1 MTQVSVSNVA
11 VDFGATTLF
20 DDITFTVAAGDRW
33 GIVGRNGTGKTT
45 LFKLIT
51 GALQPTRGQVS
62 RQPGLRVTLLEQ
74 HRDFGSA
81 TTVWEA
87 AAGQF
92 ADLLAL
98 EVSLTAQAAALGED
112 SSEGALERYGR
123 DLERFE
129 REGGYTL
136 APRVDAVL
144 HGLGFDPAEAR
155 TRPLE
160 RLSGGERGRLGLAR
174 QLVSP
179 ADVLLLDE
187 PTNHLDLETTR
198 WLEQYLQNTDK
209 TIVLVSHDR
218 AFLAAVVDHVLH
230 FEGGSAQAYTGSYES
245 FVQQREERRLAQ
257 QRQFQKQ
264 QRTVAAEQD
273 YIARNIAGQNSK
285 QAKGRRKRLERLPRL
300 SAPVGAE
307 GAMALRLE
315 ASERGGDQ
323 VVIAKDATIAVPG
336 PPPAVGPPVNGQP
349 AGAPRV
355 LIERF
360 TARLTRGEVV
370 GLVGPNGAGKS
381 TLLKAL
387 TGERPVAAGE
397 LRLGGSISVA
407 YYRQDL
413 AQVPLDRTLY
423 DVIATLRP
431 TWERRMVQG
440 HLGRFG
446 FSGDEAQRRA
456 DTLSG
461 GERARVALA
470 MMMLSRS
477 NLLIL
482 DEPTNHL
489 DVESIEA
496 LEDALEA
503 YDGTVILVS
512 HDRALLRALATKVWV
527 LHQRHITEFDG
538 SFAEWEVVS
547 EERAHAASVSAAE
560 EEQLRR
566 VKERQKTQRRE
577 GAGGEARRD
586 VRRAQRAVE
595 EAEGRVATVERRVEE
610 LSVALEDPE
619 LYTTPAGVARSA
631 ELGVELERARK
642 QLDEA
647 LEAWSRA
654 TEEAERAGQV
664 SAGK

>member
-1 MTQVSVSNVA
+1 MTQISISGAA
-11 VDFGATTLF
+11 VEFGATTLF
-20 DDITFTVAAGDRW
+20 HDITFTVAAGERW

-51 GALQPTRGQVS
+51 GAMQPTRGQVS
-62 RQPGLRVTLLEQ
+62 RQPGLRVALLEQ

-81 TTVWEA
+81 ATVWEA

-98 EVSLTAQAAALGED
+98 EVSLAAQAAALGENASD
-112 SSEGALERYGR
+112 AALEKYGR

-155 TRPLE
+155 TRTLDQ
-160 RLSGGERGRLGLAR
+160 LSGGERGRLGLAR

-198 WLEQYLQNTDK
+198 WLEQYVRETDR
-209 TIVLVSHDR
+209 TIVLISHDR

-230 FEGGSAQAYTGSYES
+230 FEGDSATPYVGGYES
-245 FVQQREERRLAQ
+245 FVQQREERRLTQ
-257 QRQFQKQ
+257 QRQFVKQ
-264 QRTVAAEQD
+264 QKTVAAEQD
-273 YIARNIAGQNSK
+273 YIARNIAGQNSR

-300 SAPVGAE
+300 SAPVGSE
-307 GAMALRLE
+307 GVMALRLDV
-315 ASERGGDQ
+315 AARGGDQ
-323 VVIAKDATIAVPG
+323 VVVAENAAV
-336 PPPAVGPPVNGQP
+336 AVDG
-349 AGAPRV
+349 RV
-355 LIERF
+355 LVEHF
-360 TARLTRGEVV
+360 TARLTRGEVL
-370 GLVGPNGAGKS
+370 GILGPNGAGKS
-381 TLLKAL
+381 TLLKTL
-387 TGERPVAAGE
+387 IGERPVAAGE
-397 LRLGGSISVA
+397 LRLGGSIEVA

-413 AQVPLDRTLY
+413 AQVPLGKTLY
-423 DVIATLRP
+423 EIIADLRP
-431 TWERRMVQG
+431 TWERRLVQG

-470 MMMLSRS
+470 MMMLTRA
-477 NLLIL
+477 NLLVL

-503 YDGTVILVS
+503 YEGTVILVS
-512 HDRALLRALATKVWV
+512 HDRALLRALATRVWV
-527 LHQRHITEFDG
+527 LHNRHITEFDG

-547 EERAHAASVSAAE
+547 EERAHAAAVAAAE

-566 VKERQKTQRRE
+566 VKERQKTHRKE
-577 GAGGEARRD
+577 SAGDGARRD

-595 EAEGRVATVERRVEE
+595 EAEARVGTLEARVAE
-610 LSVALEDPE
+610 LAAALEDPE
-619 LYTTPAGVARSA
+619 LYTRDDGVDRATRMGA
-631 ELGVELERARK
+631 ELERARRE
-642 QLDEA
+642 LDDA

-654 TEEAERAGQV
+654 TEEAERVGTLA
-664 SAGK
+664 